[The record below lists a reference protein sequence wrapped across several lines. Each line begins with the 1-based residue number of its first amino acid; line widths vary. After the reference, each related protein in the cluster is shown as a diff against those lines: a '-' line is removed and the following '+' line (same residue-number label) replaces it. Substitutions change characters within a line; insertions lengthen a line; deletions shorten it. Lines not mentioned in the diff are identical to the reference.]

1 MDDPI
6 HKTMR
11 EAKKIQA
18 DGNLSE
24 AQALYEQILDS
35 RPHHPETNYLLG
47 NLLLARGEITKAA
60 PFLVTSISHVPSNQS
75 FWLSYIDYLI
85 EGQRFFAS
93 KIAIEQAKRSGFD
106 HGEIET
112 LESKLEP
119 ESTVQPARRP
129 PTLAE
134 KRERRALKKRR
145 KKSQSKQNTPA
156 EQLTS
161 AFIEM
166 YQAGNLVQAEILAR
180 DLTSRFREDLFG
192 WKALGVTLQNSGRMV
207 ESLPVVFHAVHLNA
221 ADFEAQYNLGVSLQ
235 RLNFL
240 TDAEKIYQTALS
252 LQPNSAEVHNNLGV
266 TQLDQRKFEVAETN
280 FRRAVALRPNFP
292 MGFNNLGNTL
302 TELGK
307 LEEAIANYQ
316 KAILL
321 EPAYAEAY
329 TNLGNC
335 FADMGEFKK
344 AEESYRM
351 AIKFSPERPELHS
364 NLLMLLGSMRYSAD
378 QYLANAKNCAD
389 FIAKKVD
396 KAFTKWPSTA
406 TPDRL
411 RIGFV
416 SGDFRSHPVGYF
428 FEGLLAELRGS
439 SLVLFGYPTYEAH
452 DDKIG
457 ASIAQSFD
465 YWHPI
470 ADLDDQQAT
479 KRIHQDRLD
488 ILIDLSGHTNKNR
501 LPIFAWR
508 PAPVQATWLGYFAST
523 GLPEMD
529 FIIGDRFVTPPEEE
543 AHFTE
548 KVWRLPDTY
557 LCFTPPFF
565 DIEVNT
571 LPACSNEFITFGCF
585 NKISRMTDEVVAVRA
600 EILRRIPNSK
610 LFLKDKQ
617 LANEDCRQQV
627 ASRFATHG
635 ISARRLILEG
645 RENREQYLR
654 CYNRVDIGLSPFPYG
669 GGTTVAES
677 LWMGTP
683 VIVRKGGYFLSHI
696 GESILNAAGLSDW
709 VAGSNDDFI
718 NMAVEFSKSM
728 GHLPELKQ
736 NLRKQALSSPLFDA
750 KSFAKNFE
758 RAAWGMASSRSGK
771 A

>member
-1 MDDPI
+1 MDDPL
-6 HKTMR
+6 HKTIR

-24 AQALYEQILDS
+24 AQTLYEQILDS
-35 RPHHPETNYLLG
+35 RPHHAETNYLLG
-47 NLLLARGEITKAA
+47 NLFLSRGEITKAA

-93 KIAIEQAKRSGFD
+93 KVAIEQSKRSGFD
-106 HGEIET
+106 HQKIET
-112 LESKLEP
+112 LESKLEA
-119 ESTVQPARRP
+119 ETIVQPARRP

-134 KRERRALKKRR
+134 KRKRSALKKRR
-145 KKSQSKQNTPA
+145 KNPQSKQNTLA

-161 AFIEM
+161 AFVEL
-166 YQAGNLVQAEILAR
+166 YQAGKLVQAEILAR
-180 DLTSRFREDLFG
+180 DLTHRFREDPFG
-192 WKALGVTLQNSGRMV
+192 WKALGLTLQNSGRLV
-207 ESLPVVFHAVHLNA
+207 ESLPVVFHAAHLNPG
-221 ADFEAQYNLGVSLQ
+221 DFEAQYNLGVSLQ

-240 TDAEKIYQTALS
+240 TEAEKIYQTALS
-252 LQPNSAEVHNNLGV
+252 LHPDSAEVHNNLGV
-266 TQLDQRKFEVAETN
+266 TQLDQRKFEAAEMN
-280 FRRAVALRPNFP
+280 FRRTIALRPNFP
-292 MGFNNLGNTL
+292 MGFNNLGNGL
-302 TELGK
+302 KELGK
-307 LEEAIANYQ
+307 LEEAIANYR

-321 EPAYAEAY
+321 EPDYSEAY

-335 FADMGEFKK
+335 LVDMGEFKK
-344 AEESYRM
+344 AEKSYGM
-351 AIKFSPERPELHS
+351 AIKLSPESPELHS

-378 QYLANAKNCAD
+378 QYLTHAKNCAD
-389 FIAKKVD
+389 FIAKKVN
-396 KAFTKWPSTA
+396 KAFTTWPSTA

-452 DDKIG
+452 NDEIG

-470 ADLDDQQAT
+470 TDLDDEQAT
-479 KRIHQDRLD
+479 KRIHQDNLD

-529 FIIGDRFVTPPEEE
+529 FIIGDAFVTPPEEE
-543 AHFTE
+543 AQFTE
-548 KVWRLPDTY
+548 KVWRLPDSY
-557 LCFTPPFF
+557 LCFTPPSF
-565 DIEVNT
+565 DIEAGS

-600 EILRRIPNSK
+600 EILRRIPDSK

-635 ISARRLILEG
+635 ISAHRLILEG
-645 RENREQYLR
+645 SENREQYLR
-654 CYNRVDIGLSPFPYG
+654 CYNRIDIGLSPFPYG

-683 VIVRKGGYFLSHI
+683 VIVRKGGHFLSHI

-709 VAGSNDDFI
+709 VAGSNDDFVNKAI
-718 NMAVEFSKSM
+718 EFSENI
-728 GHLPELKQ
+728 GRLTELQQ
-736 NLRKQALSSPLFDA
+736 NLRKQVLSSPLCDA
-750 KSFAKNFE
+750 KRFAKNFE

-771 A
+771 E